1 MITKRVKLITTDVWQ
16 VDGPGKRMPGGVVIP
31 LSAALVRL
39 SDRTLLLYSPIKLDD
54 EQAAAIDAEGEV
66 AHIVAPNLYHH
77 LYVKRA
83 AERWPQATVHGAP
96 GLAAKRDDVKIDR
109 ELGAA
114 SIDSAVDVEV
124 VGGAP
129 RINEGLVFHRP
140 SGTLLC
146 ADFLFNVTT
155 PKNLRTRMVLAMMGT
170 GGRTVKQS
178 RFWSFLTK
186 DKAATR
192 ASIDRVLGWPIAN
205 VLPVH
210 GDFAAIT
217 AAELA
222 PKLTRSYRGAVTTA
236 QPT

>member
-1 MITKRVKLITTDVWQ
+1 M
-16 VDGPGKRMPGGVVIP
+16 
-31 LSAALVRL
+31 
-39 SDRTLLLYSPIKLDD
+39 
-54 EQAAAIDAEGEV
+54 
-66 AHIVAPNLYHH
+66 
-77 LYVKRA
+77 
-83 AERWPQATVHGAP
+83 HGAP
-96 GLAAKRDDVKIDR
+96 GLAAKSADVNIDL
-109 ELGAA
+109 ELGTA
-114 SIDSAVDVEV
+114 SIDSNLDVELV
-124 VGGAP
+124 AGAP

-155 PKNLRTRMVLAMMGT
+155 PRNLRTRMVLAMMGT

-186 DKAATR
+186 DKAAIR
-192 ASIDRVLGWPIAN
+192 ATIDRVLGWPIAN